1 MYGMSGRLVSAGGG
15 KYIVVVKGFG
25 FVTKSDPVLKPEA
38 VAILA
43 DLTFKG
49 KERKG

>member
-1 MYGMSGRLVSAGGG
+1 MSGRLVPAGSG

-25 FVTKSDPVLKPEA
+25 FVTKSEPVPKPEA
-38 VAILA
+38 VSLLA

-49 KERKG
+49 GEK